1 MNQIYMLGTVIQGGE
16 INMVIKLKGKWAE
29 GYAIDIHI
37 ISSTYVGENEYGHKI
52 FDTKRSEIGELIY
65 QLKYQ
70 KKKKIINDIMVLV
83 KPVLDNWQI
92 KAKVDIIIPIPPSDV
107 SRTFQPV
114 FLIAEAISDY
124 LEIPMDTQVLKKSKH
139 EQLKNAETDKKTELI
154 KGSIIKEKNFKKKVN
169 ILLVDDLFDSGATLN
184 EAVDMLKR
192 DINVADVYVLTMTKT
207 GRR

>member
-1 MNQIYMLGTVIQGGE
+1 
-16 INMVIKLKGKWAE
+16 MVIKLRGKWTE
-29 GYAIDIHI
+29 GYAIDKHTLH
-37 ISSTYVGENEYGHKI
+37 STYVGENEYGHPM

-70 KKKKIINDIMVLV
+70 EKKNIINDIMVLV

-92 KAKVDIIIPIPPSDV
+92 GAKVDIIIPIPPSDI

-124 LEIPMDTQVLKKSKH
+124 LNIRMSTQVLKKSKH
-139 EQLKNAETDKKTELI
+139 EQLKNAGINEKSDLI
-154 KGSIIKEKNFKKKVN
+154 KGSITKDKNFKKKDN

-184 EAVDMLKR
+184 EAVAVLKS

>member
-1 MNQIYMLGTVIQGGE
+1 
-16 INMVIKLKGKWAE
+16 MVIKLRGKWIE
-29 GYAIDIHI
+29 GYAIDKHTLHSIYI
-37 ISSTYVGENEYGHKI
+37 GENEYGHPM

-70 KKKKIINDIMVLV
+70 EQEKIISDIMVLV

-92 KAKVDIIIPIPPSDV
+92 GAKVDIIIPIPPSDI

-124 LEIPMDTQVLKKSKH
+124 LNIGMSTQVLKKSKH
-139 EQLKNAETDKKTELI
+139 EQLKNVSADKKTGLI
-154 KGSIIKEKNFKKKVN
+154 KGSIIKDRNFRKKVN

-184 EAVDMLKR
+184 EAVDVLKS

>member
-1 MNQIYMLGTVIQGGE
+1 
-16 INMVIKLKGKWAE
+16 MVIKLRGKWTE
-29 GYAIDIHI
+29 GYAIDNHTLH
-37 ISSTYVGENEYGHKI
+37 STYVGENEYGHPM

-70 KKKKIINDIMVLV
+70 EQKKIINDIMVLV

-92 KAKVDIIIPIPPSDV
+92 GAKVDIIIPIPPSDI

-124 LEIPMDTQVLKKSKH
+124 LNIRMSTQVLKKSKH
-139 EQLKNAETDKKTELI
+139 EQLKNAGINEKSDLI
-154 KGSIIKEKNFKKKVN
+154 KGSITKDKNFKKKVN

-184 EAVDMLKR
+184 EAVDVLKS
-192 DINVADVYVLTMTKT
+192 DINVANVYVLTMTKT